1 MSLSKKI
8 VIATRASKLAL
19 WQAEYVRSNLL
30 MFYPEYSVELLT
42 IITKGD
48 RFLDTALSKIGGKGL
63 FVKEIE
69 QSLLDGVADLAVHSM
84 KDVPVDVQN
93 NLEICSIMHREDPRD
108 AFVSNT
114 CFSMNELMPGSVI
127 GTSSLRRESQIKN
140 LFPKLIVKSLRGNL
154 DTRLNKL
161 DSGYYDAIILAA
173 AGLKRIGYD
182 ARIKQ
187 YIDSEV
193 ILPAVAQGALGLQI
207 RSDRDDMRALLSVL
221 SCRDTTVC
229 VSAERSFLRMLDGS
243 CQFPIAAY
251 GRLIG
256 NDLLLKALVAS
267 VDGKNIIKSEIF
279 GPLNTAVDLGEALA
293 QEILSKGGDKILNSL
308 SF

>member
-1 MSLSKKI
+1 MSSSKKI

-19 WQAEYVRSNLL
+19 WQAEYVRNNLL
-30 MFYPEYSVELLT
+30 MFYPEYSIELLT

-48 RFLDTALSKIGGKGL
+48 RFLDTPLSKVGGKGL

-69 QSLLDGVADLAVHSM
+69 KSLLDGVADLAVHSM
-84 KDVPVDVQN
+84 KDVPADIQDD
-93 NLEICSIMHREDPRD
+93 LEICSIMHREDPRD
-108 AFVSNT
+108 AFVSNI
-114 CFSMNELMPGSVI
+114 CFSIDELMPGSVI

-140 LFPKLIVKSLRGNL
+140 VFPKLIVKSLRGNL
-154 DTRLNKL
+154 DTRLDKL
-161 DSGYYDAIILAA
+161 DSGYYDAIILAS

-182 ARIKQ
+182 TRIKQ
-187 YIDSEV
+187 YIDTEV

-207 RSDRDDMRALLSVL
+207 RSDRDDIRTLLSVL
-221 SCRDTTVC
+221 SCSDTTAC
-229 VSAERSFLRMLDGS
+229 VSAERSFLRMLGGS

-251 GRLIG
+251 GSLIG
-256 NDLLLKALVAS
+256 NNLLLKALVAS
-267 VDGKNIIKSEIF
+267 LDGGNIIKSEIS
-279 GPLNTAVDLGEALA
+279 GPINIAVDLGKNLA